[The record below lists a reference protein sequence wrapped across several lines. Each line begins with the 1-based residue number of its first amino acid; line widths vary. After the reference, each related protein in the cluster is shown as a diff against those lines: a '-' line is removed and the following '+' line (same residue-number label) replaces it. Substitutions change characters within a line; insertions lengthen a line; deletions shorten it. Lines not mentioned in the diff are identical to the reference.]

1 MSKGAIAKQ
10 NNTNDL
16 SLEVYESAN
25 IYYRGIKRAFDIVL
39 ALIGSGVMFPLV
51 FVVAV
56 LIILESPGSP
66 FYFQER
72 LGKDGKR
79 FRIIKLRS
87 MRLDAEKNGAQWA
100 EKNDPRITK
109 IGMFI
114 RRTRIDELPQFLN
127 ILKGDMSIV
136 GPRPE
141 RPMFT
146 DEFEREI
153 PGFKKRLLVKPG
165 VTGWAQVNGGY
176 DITPKEKLKLDVY
189 YINNSSIILDLK
201 IIVKTIKVVFTG
213 DGAR

>member
-201 IIVKTIKVVFTG
+201 IIIKTIKVVFTG